1 MRRTSTI
8 PIIIPAPAE
17 AMGRE
22 DARRAD
28 ALPSPAPMPL
38 TRTAAARER
47 RSGRRFI
54 LPTWFSVA
62 ATIAVAAAIIAGVLL
77 QS

>member
-1 MRRTSTI
+1 MRRTSAIATTI
-8 PIIIPAPAE
+8 PASAD

-22 DARRAD
+22 GARRAD
-28 ALPSPAPMPL
+28 AALSPAPMPL

-54 LPTWFSVA
+54 LPAWFSVA
-62 ATIAVAAAIIAGVLL
+62 ATVAVAAAVIAGVLL
-77 QS
+77 HA

>member
-8 PIIIPAPAE
+8 ATTIPASAD

-22 DARRAD
+22 GARRAD
-28 ALPSPAPMPL
+28 AASPPLPL

-47 RSGRRFI
+47 RAGRRFI
-54 LPTWFSVA
+54 LPAWFSVA
-62 ATIAVAAAIIAGVLL
+62 ATIAVAAAVIAGVLL
-77 QS
+77 QA